1 MTGRHRLHAARVALV
16 ATLVVAAVYSA
27 CAFGLGVYVKH
38 RLNAAADARIEA
50 SLLHESAAVRAHPS
64 SSALVSPQ
72 TDGDPDDAPIFFWRV
87 GAGGVPRPLSIGAP
101 ALSRQ
106 RWAEA
111 PMTVRIGVTPFR
123 LAADRVGPV
132 WVVAGQNVA
141 NVTRVDSALVLP
153 ELLFGLLVALATFT
167 GAFVVGLRASAPLEV
182 VRRRQAEFT
191 ADASHE
197 LRTPLSVVEAEVD
210 LALRRRRSAEE
221 YESVLRRIG
230 AEGRRL
236 RHVVDDL
243 LWLARAD
250 NAAAE
255 VREVGQVDVPVVVG
269 DCVERFQAVAERREV
284 TLSFRSDADLHATV
298 HAAPEWIDRLAGVL
312 IDNACKYAGA
322 GGSVAVAVA
331 ASTHRVT
338 LCIDDSGPGIPP
350 SERAAVFDRFHR
362 ATAEEGGSGLGLAIA
377 DSVVRLTEG
386 TWSVEDSPLG
396 GARMMVAWRRVASRQ
411 EPVVDGGPMSP
422 GAGIRTRHV
431 TVL

>member
-16 ATLVVAAVYSA
+16 AALVVAAVYAA
-27 CAFGLGVYVKH
+27 CAFGFGVYVKH
-38 RLNAAADARIEA
+38 RLDGAADARIEA

-64 SSALVSPQ
+64 SSVLVSPQ

-87 GAGGVPRPLSIGAP
+87 GANGAPRPLSIGAP

-106 RWAEA
+106 RWAAA
-111 PMTVRIGVTPFR
+111 PMTVEIGATPFR
-123 LAADRVGPV
+123 LAAVRVGGL

-141 NVTRVDSALVLP
+141 NVGRVDSALVLP
-153 ELLFGLLVALATFT
+153 ELLFGLLVALATFA

-210 LALRRRRSAEE
+210 LALRRRRSVEE

-230 AEGRRL
+230 EEGRRL

-250 NAAAE
+250 NAASKDRDVAHAD
-255 VREVGQVDVPVVVG
+255 VRAVVG
-269 DCVERFQAVAERREV
+269 GCVDRFQVVSERRQV
-284 TLSFRSDADLHATV
+284 TLAFRANGNVPATV

-322 GGSVAVAVA
+322 GGSVVVAVTV
-331 ASTHRVT
+331 STHRVT
-338 LCIDDSGPGIPP
+338 LCVDDSGPGIPP

-377 DSVVRLTEG
+377 DSVVRLTDG
-386 TWSVEDSPLG
+386 TWSVEDGPLG
-396 GARMMVAWRRVASRQ
+396 GTRMMVAWRRVASRQ
-411 EPVVDGGPMSP
+411 EPREE
-422 GAGIRTRHV
+422 GAPAPSTSDIAARHA